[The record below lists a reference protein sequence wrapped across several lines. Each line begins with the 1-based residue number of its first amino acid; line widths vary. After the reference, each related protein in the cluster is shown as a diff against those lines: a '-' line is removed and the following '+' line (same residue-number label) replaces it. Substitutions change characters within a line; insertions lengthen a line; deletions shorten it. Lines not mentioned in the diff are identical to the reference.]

1 MRVVRVGEG
10 EIHILPAVRGLPSEA
25 QKVTVAFESARPT
38 TVALSVSPE
47 DAESIRRLRGTPMES
62 DRIEDEVYIAG
73 LSAWEDPVM
82 PPPCFAQALRLADR
96 SGVPVEALDFD
107 EEAYADAYTESV
119 SAFELILQ
127 GRLEGRLSRKKFRVS
142 TPEEFV
148 LAWDAEVNR
157 PAGFAGLQRKRE
169 KHMAVRLREIAGHSP
184 RVLAVIEVERADG
197 VLGALR
203 A

>member
-1 MRVVRVGEG
+1 MRVVRMGVGEV
-10 EIHILPAVRGLPSEA
+10 HILPAVRGLPSEA
-25 QKVTVAFESARPT
+25 RKVTDAFESMRPT

-47 DAESIRRLRGTPMES
+47 DAASIRRLRSAPMES

-82 PPPCFAQALRLADR
+82 PPPCFTQALRLADR

-107 EEAYADAYTESV
+107 EEAYADAYTASV

-127 GRLEGRLSRKKFRVS
+127 GRLEGKLSKKKFRVS

-148 LAWDAEVNR
+148 LAWDATVNR

-169 KHMAVRLREIAGHSP
+169 RHMAGRLQEVVARSR
-184 RVLAVIEVERADG
+184 RVLAVIEVERVSG
-197 VLGALR
+197 VLDALR

>member
-1 MRVVRVGEG
+1 MQVVRVGDG
-10 EIHILPAVRGLPSEA
+10 KVHILPAVRGLPSEA
-25 QKVTVAFESARPT
+25 RKVTDAFEAARPT

-47 DAESIRRLRGTPMES
+47 DAESIRRSRATPMES

-73 LSAWEDPVM
+73 LSAWEEPVM

-96 SGVPVEALDFD
+96 SGVPAEALDFD
-107 EEAYADAYTESV
+107 EEAYADAYTECV

-148 LAWDAEVNR
+148 RAWDAEVNR
-157 PAGFAGLQRKRE
+157 PAGFAALQRRRE
-169 KHMAVRLREIAGHSP
+169 RHMASRLRGIASGSP
-184 RVLAVIEVERADG
+184 RVLAVIEVERAAGVVDG
-197 VLGALR
+197 LR
-203 A
+203 T